1 MRVEQ
6 GVGTGSVNRVPR
18 WRMAAGISI
27 LAVLGLLLAFLAPA
41 YFHNLDLQNYV
52 SALSHSQAAR
62 AAADEGLR
70 QEIVEKAHT
79 LELPVNADNVHITRG
94 ADGRLEHIDV
104 RYFVDVNLP
113 GYTVKLHFYPGAAS
127 Q

>member
-1 MRVEQ
+1 MN
-6 GVGTGSVNRVPR
+6 GVPR
-18 WRMAAGISI
+18 WRIAAAAGI
-27 LAVLGLLLAFLAPA
+27 LALLLLLLAFLAPA

-52 SALSHSQAAR
+52 TGLTHDSAVRSASDEELRARILGKAQALDLPVLPPNIHIAR
-62 AAADEGLR
+62 AADG
-70 QEIVEKAHT
+70 K
-79 LELPVNADNVHITRG
+79 LEQ
-94 ADGRLEHIDV
+94 IDV